1 LTFQFC
7 IVDTADSYADGKE
20 QNMMKTL
27 TFMCVILSCSCA
39 TGLDLDASKSHTRI
53 TIIFIHLHHLNN
65 NGGPSGGLK
74 NQKKFP
80 SATSPLFIHIII
92 SLAITN
98 LPLCENMDFNQLF
111 DLIQMSTHTTKLSF
125 AT

>member
-1 LTFQFC
+1 MAVPRAVQ
-7 IVDTADSYADGKE
+7 
-20 QNMMKTL
+20 
-27 TFMCVILSCSCA
+27 
-39 TGLDLDASKSHTRI
+39 
-53 TIIFIHLHHLNN
+53 
-65 NGGPSGGLK
+65 K
-74 NQKKFP
+74 NQNKFP
-80 SATSPLFIHIII
+80 SATSPLFILLII